1 MGTYERDFQAALI
14 RELYERFPGC
24 VVMKMDASYKQGIPD
39 ILVLYNDRWA
49 MLECKKSAR
58 AHHQPNQDYYVQRLD
73 ELSFCRFI
81 YPENKEEVLYELESA
96 LAANRSAR
104 VPGCE

>member
-14 RELYERFPGC
+14 RELYERLPGC

-39 ILVLYNDRWA
+39 ILVLHNDRWA

-73 ELSFCRFI
+73 EMSFCRFI

-96 LAANRSAR
+96 LAAHRSAR